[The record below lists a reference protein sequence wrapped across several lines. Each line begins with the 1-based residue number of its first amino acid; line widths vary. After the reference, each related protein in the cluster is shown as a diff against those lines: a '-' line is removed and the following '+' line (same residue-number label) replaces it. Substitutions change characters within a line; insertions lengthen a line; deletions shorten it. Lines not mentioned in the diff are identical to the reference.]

1 MSTDTAPQP
10 ARALGFNHIALEVGD
25 IDEAL
30 EFYGKIFEVKLRGRG
45 GNMAFI
51 DFGDQFLAIAA
62 TGKTEQ
68 DSERHFGLVV
78 DDQAKALA
86 AAHAAGAKF
95 LTDGGN
101 TFWDPWGNMFQVVQ
115 YSEIQFLKA
124 QPVLHAMGLDDL
136 EKSESAIDELRQKGV
151 DLS

>member
-1 MSTDTAPQP
+1 MSTDTSPSP

-30 EFYGKIFEVKLRGRG
+30 EFYGKIFDVKLRGRG
-45 GNMAFI
+45 GHMAFI

-86 AAHAAGAKF
+86 AAQAAGAKF
-95 LTDGGN
+95 LSEGGN
-101 TFWDPWGNMFQVVQ
+101 TFWDPWGNMFQIVQ

-124 QPVLHAMGLDDL
+124 EPVLDAMGMSDVGKSATAL
-136 EKSESAIDELRQKGV
+136 EELRQKGI